1 MSIFSIASSG
11 LAAASLRLQVS
22 ANNVANMSD
31 TGALPDAN
39 ASSTAPAY
47 VPLRVNQTASAGGG
61 TVASVATV
69 SPGYVPQYDPAAPYA
84 DSNGQVAAPNV
95 DLANEI
101 VQQINASIAF
111 AANAKALQAGSSM
124 IRGIL
129 DMKI

>member
-1 MSIFSIASSG
+1 MSILSIASSG

-22 ANNVANMSD
+22 ASNVANMSD

-39 ASSTAPAY
+39 ASSTVTAY
-47 VPLRVNQTASAGGG
+47 VPLRVNQVASAGGG
-61 TVASVATV
+61 TAASVATV
-69 SPGYVPQYDPAAPYA
+69 SPSYVPQYDPAAPYA

>member
-1 MSIFSIASSG
+1 MSILSIASSG

-22 ANNVANMSD
+22 ASNVANMSD

-47 VPLRVNQTASAGGG
+47 VPLRVDQTAGAG
-61 TVASVATV
+61 TSASVATF
-69 SPGYVPQYDPAAPYA
+69 SPSYVPQYDPAAPYA

-101 VQQINASIAF
+101 VQQIDASIAF